1 MKQLSLTLFGD
12 VKLTS
17 GHTVEISLPHKT
29 KILLA
34 YLASNADK
42 RFTRDILA
50 SLIWADRSEG
60 QALQSFRQCLFTL
73 AKSINGDTA
82 SLVDTSRR
90 HVSLNPDIV
99 EVDTWYFER
108 LLVEDTPDSMQQ
120 AVALYVDDFAASL
133 NFEDETLN
141 SWCAVERTRLREICL
156 ETLAKLSSHYA
167 DTARLDKAITA
178 SRRLVTLDPLREDG
192 HRTLIRLF
200 SRAGRRAEAI
210 KQYRHCVDILR
221 TELSVKPEAATM
233 NLYWD
238 IEGLNNKPETV
249 SEIADYSPDQQPNT
263 RRPAPHSFT
272 INWKQLVLVT
282 GWLLFIAFAAAVFWL
297 SIGQ

>member
-17 GHTVEISLPHKT
+17 GQAVEISLPHKT

-34 YLASNADK
+34 YLASNVDK

-60 QALQSFRQCLFTL
+60 QARQSFRQCLFAL
-73 AKSINGDTA
+73 AKSIHEGTA
-82 SLVDTSRR
+82 SLVDTSHR
-90 HVSLNPDIV
+90 HVSLNPGIV

-120 AVALYVDDFAASL
+120 AVALYAGDFAASL

-141 SWCAVERTRLREICL
+141 SWCAAERTRLREICI

-167 DTARLDKAITA
+167 DTARLDEAIIA

-221 TELSVKPEAATM
+221 TELSVKPEAATI
-233 NLYWD
+233 NLYRD
-238 IEGLNNKPETV
+238 IEGLNNEVETV
-249 SEIADYSPDQQPNT
+249 SEIANCAPDQQPST
-263 RRPAPHSFT
+263 RSSAPHSLT
-272 INWKQLVLVT
+272 INWKQLVLVA
-282 GWLLFIAFAAAVFWL
+282 GWLLFIALAAAVFWL
-297 SIGQ
+297 SIGH